1 MLKRL
6 LSKICDVHA
15 QHKLGTT
22 IKPNAMLNTHY
33 FLTCK
38 YFSKH

>member
-6 LSKICDVHA
+6 SGKICDVDA

-22 IKPNAMLNTHY
+22 IKPNAMLNIHD

-38 YFSKH
+38 YFCKH